1 MHEPLRSL
9 GYCLTEFAIKPPH
22 VRQRKSWSRAGRS
35 ILTLHHTCG
44 VANSGEGAREAAMA
58 SELTSEAA
66 GLQMAASNPAE
77 GGSDTVE
84 TNHSTSDEGATLGK
98 SLSSSSLSTLSAKA
112 SAFVPQS
119 VLRTYTR

>member
-1 MHEPLRSL
+1 MVARTAP
-9 GYCLTEFAIKPPH
+9 FARLLPHRIRYKAPPCASEK
-22 VRQRKSWSRAGRS
+22 VVEQGR
-35 ILTLHHTCG
+35 TVHPHPHTCG

-58 SELTSEAA
+58 SELTSEAS